1 MVFDNRSDKFLKS
14 ESLNGKEKRK
24 GDREKRVFLL
34 YYNLIKMQFK

>member
-24 GDREKRVFLL
+24 EKERKGEKEES
-34 YYNLIKMQFK
+34 ISSI

>member
-24 GDREKRVFLL
+24 GEREESVSF
-34 YYNLIKMQFK
+34 

>member
-24 GDREKRVFLL
+24 EEGGEYFFYIR
-34 YYNLIKMQFK
+34 I

>member
-24 GDREKRVFLL
+24 RERERERSISSLL
-34 YYNLIKMQFK
+34 EFD